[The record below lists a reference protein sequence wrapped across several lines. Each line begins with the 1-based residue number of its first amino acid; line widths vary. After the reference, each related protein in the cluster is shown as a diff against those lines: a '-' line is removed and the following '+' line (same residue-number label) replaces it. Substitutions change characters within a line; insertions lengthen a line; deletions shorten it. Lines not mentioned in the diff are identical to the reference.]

1 VAVFRVGTPP
11 ELLVF
16 ETLGE
21 QVAAIANIDS
31 VSFYDALD
39 VRNPWVKM
47 YKKRYDDFVY
57 LCSGLPE
64 RQGSKM
70 ASITGEEI
78 PINDDEETIKY
89 FIFAVST

>member
-39 VRNPWVKM
+39 VRNPWFKM

-57 LCSGLPE
+57 LYSGLPE
-64 RQGSKM
+64 R
-70 ASITGEEI
+70 
-78 PINDDEETIKY
+78 
-89 FIFAVST
+89 

>member
-16 ETLGE
+16 KTLGE

-31 VSFYDALD
+31 VSFYNALD
-39 VRNPWVKM
+39 VGNLWLKM
-47 YKKRYDDFVY
+47 YEKRYDDFVY

-70 ASITGEEI
+70 ASIIGEEI
-78 PINDDEETIKY
+78 LIVEQH
-89 FIFAVST
+89 